1 MKSLKSDNEFLLF
14 HSLFSFSK
22 KSVKAT
28 YFLNTY
34 TMWKSTL
41 KRDHEF
47 CEKIKVFTSNQ
58 SKITEMFYLLSTT
71 LKNSQNS
78 IPPPF
83 FTKWITVHSVT
94 HCGKTRN
101 YDYSN
106 YNLCGSF
113 FLFFRQNNPLV
124 PFTKPFGDILGELSH
139 SLGS

>member
-22 KSVKAT
+22 TSVKAT
-28 YFLNTY
+28 YFLDTY
-34 TMWKSTL
+34 SMWKSTL

-94 HCGKTRN
+94 HCGKREIMITLIIICVAAFSR
-101 YDYSN
+101 
-106 YNLCGSF
+106 F
-113 FLFFRQNNPLV
+113 FVKSTLW
-124 PFTKPFGDILGELSH
+124 
-139 SLGS
+139 